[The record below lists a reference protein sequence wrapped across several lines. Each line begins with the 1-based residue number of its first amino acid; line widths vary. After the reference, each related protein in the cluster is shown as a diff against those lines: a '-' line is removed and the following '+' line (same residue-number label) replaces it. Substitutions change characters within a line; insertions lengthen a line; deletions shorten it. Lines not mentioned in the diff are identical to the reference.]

1 MMASHEPGRWE
12 RVELGR
18 KGAMWVVNLIGSRW
32 VEP

>member
-18 KGAMWVVNLIGSRW
+18 KGAMWVVNLIGEW
-32 VEP
+32 VG